1 MVTEK
6 LLTTEK
12 LSGLVLIVR
21 RAMLK
26 RHFPP
31 NTPSTVQ
38 LTLAIGAAGERDRMQ
53 LLIAIETADEGS
65 MGMKQFLIALK
76 LQTRGAWV

>member
-21 RAMLK
+21 RAML
-26 RHFPP
+26 

-53 LLIAIETADEGS
+53 HLIAIETADERS
-65 MGMKQFLIALK
+65 MGMKQLLIALK